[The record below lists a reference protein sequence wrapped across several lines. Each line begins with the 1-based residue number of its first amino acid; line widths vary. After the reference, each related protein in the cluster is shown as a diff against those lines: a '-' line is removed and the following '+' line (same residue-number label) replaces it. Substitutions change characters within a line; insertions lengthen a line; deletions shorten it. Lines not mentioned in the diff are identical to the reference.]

1 MWHKILAAI
10 GVFIV
15 VVFVLGYIK
24 YRQIL
29 AGIEQGKNF
38 KLPPEAVTT
47 IIAKKEM
54 WRSSLSAIGT
64 LTPYRG
70 VMITSEE
77 MGKIVEIAF
86 ESGQEVKAGDRL
98 VQLDI
103 SVEQAQRRSAAARL
117 ALAQATLERA
127 RALREAN
134 ANSQLELDQAEA
146 EFAQAEADLKALE
159 ARIERKTIRAPFGG
173 KLGLRQVQLGQ
184 YVTAGTPI
192 VSLQMLDPIYAEFA
206 VPQFQFGR
214 LRVGQ
219 PVDLAIQMD
228 DAKTY
233 NGTITAINPD
243 VDPLTRNLRV
253 QATISNPK
261 GELLPGMFCNVTIHL
276 DEEQEVFPLPQ
287 SAIARAPYGD
297 SVYVVKKIKDAGG
310 QEYTGAEQRFVKLG
324 AMRGDQIAVLQGI
337 EPGDEVITSGLF
349 KLRQGAEIFV
359 NNEVQPANEKRPQ
372 PANR

>member
-1 MWHKILAAI
+1 MWRKILAAI
-10 GVFIV
+10 GVVLV

-38 KLPPEAVTT
+38 KLPPESVTT
-47 IIAKKEM
+47 LIAKKET

-70 VMITSEE
+70 VTITSEE

-103 SVEQAQRRSAAARL
+103 SVEQAQLRSAAARL
-117 ALAQATLERA
+117 ALAQATLDRA
-127 RALREAN
+127 RALRQAN

-146 EFAQAEADLKALE
+146 ELAQAEADHKALE
-159 ARIERKTIRAPFGG
+159 ARIERKTIRAPFDG

-184 YVTAGTPI
+184 YLMPGTPI
-192 VSLQMLDPIYAEFA
+192 VSLQTLDPIYAEFT
-206 VPQFQFGR
+206 VPQFQIGR

-228 DAKTY
+228 DAKTFS
-233 NGTITAINPD
+233 GTITAINPD
-243 VDPLTRNLRV
+243 VDPQTRNLRL
-253 QATISNPK
+253 QATISNPTR
-261 GELLPGMFCNVTIHL
+261 ELLPGMFCYLRIQL
-276 DEEQEVFPLPQ
+276 DEEQEVFPLPL

-297 SVYVVKKIKDAGG
+297 SVYVVRKIKDTGG

-337 EPGDEVITSGLF
+337 EVGDEVITSGLF
-349 KLRQGAEIFV
+349 KLRPGVEIFI
-359 NNEVQPANEKRPQ
+359 NNEVQPANEKEPK